1 MESKRREYWCRIK
14 LMSHFTCILCSL
26 HRCGWHWCSQSHP
39 LLWDTPSTP
48 GLSHLGETRTHQPVC
63 IQCKNTVEPQLGSM
77 LYSTREAPGRSTL
90 SCYKFGHHWDYLHC
104 HYSVTTVRDSQGST
118 LTYLFLLLLASLFAV
133 ANLWGSFLL
142 ITKRCGWDKRDE
154 DSCHSM

>member
-14 LMSHFTCILCSL
+14 LMSHSTCILCSL

-48 GLSHLGETRTHQPVC
+48 GSSHLGETRTHQPVC
-63 IQCKNTVEPQLGSM
+63 IQCKNTWSLSWEV
-77 LYSTREAPGRSTL
+77 RSTL
-90 SCYKFGHHWDYLHC
+90 REKPLVGAHC
-104 HYSVTTVRDSQGST
+104 RATSLDIIETTSTVTTVRDSQGST

-142 ITKRCGWDKRDE
+142 ITKRCGRDKRDE